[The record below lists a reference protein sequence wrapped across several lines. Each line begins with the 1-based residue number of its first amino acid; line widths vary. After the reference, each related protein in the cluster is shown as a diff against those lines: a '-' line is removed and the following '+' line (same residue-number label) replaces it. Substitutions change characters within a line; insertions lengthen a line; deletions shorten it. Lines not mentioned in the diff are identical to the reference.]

1 MRVGVCEEGC
11 KIARLQ
17 DSRGSSLP
25 LNLLQHPVSFV
36 HVVVAEKED
45 ESGVDDLGSPAK
57 GDIEAQVENNE
68 RDIGHIDDQYGQFE
82 AEGSASI
89 TCARNGLKIDVSG
102 D

>member
-1 MRVGVCEEGC
+1 MGGVVGNTTPYNTRAYTCAWVCEEGC

-45 ESGVDDLGSPAK
+45 ESGVDDLGSPA
-57 GDIEAQVENNE
+57 
-68 RDIGHIDDQYGQFE
+68 
-82 AEGSASI
+82 
-89 TCARNGLKIDVSG
+89 
-102 D
+102 